1 MVARIAPA
9 EPPFAE
15 GIQSSL
21 DRVMRGR
28 PPLRLFTTLARDPR
42 LFQKFFA
49 GGLLDPGNLTL
60 RQRELVIARTTSLCK
75 SEYEWGVHIALF
87 AARAGIDDAQILSLA
102 CGRPQDAC
110 WTHEERLLLA
120 LCDMLHADCTI
131 DDALW
136 QSLASAFSDEAM
148 LELLMLAGFYRTV
161 SYLTN
166 ALRLPNEAGSAPLHS
181 LRCQGG

>member
-1 MVARIAPA
+1 MTVRIAPA
-9 EPPFAE
+9 EPPFPA

-21 DRVMRGR
+21 DGFMRGKS
-28 PPLRLFTTLARDPR
+28 PLVLFTTLARDPR

-49 GGLLDPGNLTL
+49 GGLLDRGNLTL
-60 RQRELVIARTTSLCK
+60 RQRELVIARTTALCR

-87 AARAGIDDAQILSLA
+87 ASRAGVDEAQILSLA
-102 CGRPQDAC
+102 SGQPRDTCWQD
-110 WTHEERLLLA
+110 EDRLLLE
-120 LCDMLHADCTI
+120 LCDMLHANCTV

-136 QSLASAFSDEAM
+136 QSLKTAFSDEGI

-166 ALRLPNEAGSAPLHS
+166 ALRLPAEPGSATFPS
-181 LRCQGG
+181 TYGG